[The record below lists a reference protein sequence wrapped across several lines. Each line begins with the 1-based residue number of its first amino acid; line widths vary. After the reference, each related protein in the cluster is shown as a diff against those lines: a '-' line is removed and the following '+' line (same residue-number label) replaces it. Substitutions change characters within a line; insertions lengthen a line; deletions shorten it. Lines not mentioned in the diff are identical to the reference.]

1 MKRMLRVEQQPLRST
16 HTGRDAKKMSEEVI
30 IAAKFVHKLAAIF
43 RTQRNKMADTEEELL
58 LLLLVYRRCWPLR
71 RRTWVHEIIRK
82 RQELG
87 EFHRLVQELRLDQ
100 QRFLQYFR
108 MTPETFDNL
117 LHVVGPHIRK
127 QTTNY
132 RKPISPEQRL
142 AICLRYFVMI
152 LYSTYILKIWKLI

>member
-1 MKRMLRVEQQPLRST
+1 M
-16 HTGRDAKKMSEEVI
+16 I
-30 IAAKFVHKLAAIF
+30 IATKFVHKLVAIF
-43 RTQRNKMADTEEELL
+43 HTQRNKIADTEEELL
-58 LLLLVYRRCWPLR
+58 SLLLVYRRCWLLR
-71 RRTWVHEIIRK
+71 RRTWVHKIIRK

-87 EFHRLVQELRLDQ
+87 EFHRQFVQELRLDQ

-152 LYSTYILKIWKLI
+152 LYSTYIF

>member
-1 MKRMLRVEQQPLRST
+1 
-16 HTGRDAKKMSEEVI
+16 MSEEVI

-100 QRFLQYFR
+100 QIFLQYFR

-117 LHVVGPHIRK
+117 LHVVGPHIHK

>member
-1 MKRMLRVEQQPLRST
+1 
-16 HTGRDAKKMSEEVI
+16 MSEEVI

-58 LLLLVYRRCWPLR
+58 LLLLVYRRCWPFR
-71 RRTWVHEIIRK
+71 RRTWVLEIIRK

-117 LHVVGPHIRK
+117 LHVPNK
-127 QTTNY
+127 DWQ
-132 RKPISPEQRL
+132 
-142 AICLRYFVMI
+142 FV
-152 LYSTYILKIWKLI
+152 